1 MAGRSHPGVPR
12 DGDELRQA
20 IEDAGETLTVPDPPL
35 QVRAA
40 YRRAMH
46 DLMNDNPPLSDRR
59 LRYRGRDRGDLVMSI
74 VAIEELPAQK
84 PPTEAIAVPETLRG
98 CHPIIRTTQNGAKSS
113 KGWIDTYRVE
123 GMAHLRIHRASLRRC
138 LLVLQALIS
147 EGERRGYPAVLL
159 EKGCRGLGLEVS
171 GFIYEL
177 AVKEETTR
185 IVGAENAIQGPHAAS
200 SYSWIRPPSL
210 SVLRSRARS
219 GSPIDAG
226 LVHTVS
232 GACCSRAR
240 CGRWSL

>member
-12 DGDELRQA
+12 DGDELRKA
-20 IEDAGETLTVPDPPL
+20 IEDAGGTLTVPDPPL

-46 DLMNDNPPLSDRR
+46 DLMNGNLLLSDRR

-74 VAIEELPAQK
+74 VAVEELPAQK
-84 PPTEAIAVPETLRG
+84 PPTEPIAVPETLRG

-123 GMAHLRIHRASLRRC
+123 GIAHLRIHRASLRRC

-159 EKGCRGLGLEVS
+159 EKGCRGLGLQVR

-177 AVKEETTR
+177 AVKERNHSDTPCAHGER
-185 IVGAENAIQGPHAAS
+185 AEGSRSGPRLGHSHLGLSADRAAGHDE
-200 SYSWIRPPSL
+200 
-210 SVLRSRARS
+210 RAR
-219 GSPIDAG
+219 GVLHHHPRG
-226 LVHTVS
+226 
-232 GACCSRAR
+232 
-240 CGRWSL
+240 